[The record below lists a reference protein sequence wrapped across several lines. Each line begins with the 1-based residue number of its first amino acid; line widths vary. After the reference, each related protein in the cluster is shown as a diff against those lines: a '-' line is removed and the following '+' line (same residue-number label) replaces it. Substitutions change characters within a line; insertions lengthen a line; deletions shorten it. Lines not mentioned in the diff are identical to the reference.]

1 MKYVLILFTVLII
14 FLCGAKNSLACMC
27 GEISV
32 CDAYSE
38 ADAILIGRVSKVIE
52 SSSDGKGNYD
62 GHQIAFIEVLKS
74 YKGTNGKAIK
84 ISQGNSLCDWRFN
97 QNKVGNKY
105 LFYLSKYANKNL
117 YSVINCG
124 RSREMERAMDDLSW
138 LNKLPASLIRTRIS
152 GVVELRDNNSL
163 LLSDIRLNIV
173 GEKKT
178 YQVKT
183 KNGLYEIWDI
193 PAGQYSILPSLI
205 DDYQLSIS
213 SSMPDNWLY
222 FWDSGEKDMNA
233 LKVTI
238 EPQNCGGIDFRL
250 KRKINEK

>member
-1 MKYVLILFTVLII
+1 VKNIIILFTVLII
-14 FLCGAKNSLACMC
+14 FLCGAKNSLACLC
-27 GEISV
+27 GETSV

-38 ADAILIGRVSKVIE
+38 ADAILIGKVKKVIE
-52 SSSDGKGNYD
+52 SSSDGKGNFD

-74 YKGTNGKAIK
+74 YKGTKRQAIK

-97 QNKVGNKY
+97 PSRVGNKY

-124 RSREMERAMDDLSW
+124 RSRATERAMDDLSW
-138 LNKLPASLIRTRIS
+138 LNKLPASRIRTRIS
-152 GVVELRDNNSL
+152 GVVKLRANLSP
-163 LLSDIRLNIV
+163 LLSDIKLNIV

-178 YQVKT
+178 YEVKT
-183 KNGLYEIWDI
+183 KNGLYEIWDV
-193 PAGQYSILPSLI
+193 PAGQYSILPSLT

-213 SSMPDNWLY
+213 ASMPDNWLY
-222 FWDSGEKDMNA
+222 FWDSDEKDMNA

-238 EPQNCGGIDFRL
+238 EPKSCGGIDFSL